1 MSGLCRL
8 ALFLA
13 LAAAAIAIPT
23 LNLPTE
29 EPPHVAAALEDTLHA
44 EFVAWKSKFAKMYE
58 GVEHSERFAVFKAN
72 LKKIAEHNKLYEA
85 GEETFHMAVNQF
97 ADMTSEEFA
106 AWSKKAN
113 GYRADLRDTNL
124 KSGANQ
130 TIGSK
135 CTHRS
140 VGTVPTS
147 IDWRTKGAVTN
158 VKNQGQCGSCWAFS
172 TTGAVEG
179 AWKVSGKPL
188 ISVSEE
194 ELVQCDKGQ
203 DEGCNGGIMENAY
216 EWIIKNGGLTSEE
229 AYPYNSGT
237 GTTGVCKKKL
247 IKDKKV
253 HITDYCDI
261 TKDDE
266 KDLEKAL
273 AQQPVAV
280 AIEADQTSFQFYKGG
295 VLKAKKCGVKL
306 DHGVLAVGYGVDPKT
321 KMKYWI
327 VKNSWGPMWGDHGY
341 IMMEKEPAASKKS
354 KKPAHSACG
363 IAKAASYPVV

>member
-1 MSGLCRL
+1 MGIRREMSGLCRL

-13 LAAAAIAIPT
+13 LTAAASAIPT

-85 GEETFHMAVNQF
+85 GEETFHMAANQF

-140 VGTVPTS
+140 VGTVPAS

-179 AWKVSGKPL
+179 SMFLSTGTLKSY
-188 ISVSEE
+188 SEQQ
-194 ELVQCDKGQ
+194 LVDCSKNGNM
-203 DEGCNGGIMENAY
+203 GCNGGLM
-216 EWIIKNGGLTSEE
+216 
-229 AYPYNSGT
+229 
-237 GTTGVCKKKL
+237 
-247 IKDKKV
+247 
-253 HITDYCDI
+253 DYAFKYI
-261 TKDDE
+261 ETNP
-266 KDLEKAL
+266 LML
-273 AQQPVAV
+273 
-280 AIEADQTSFQFYKGG
+280 EADYAYTGRDGSCKYVSSKG
-295 VLKAKKCGVKL
+295 V
-306 DHGVLAVGYGVDPKT
+306 
-321 KMKYWI
+321 
-327 VKNSWGPMWGDHGY
+327 S
-341 IMMEKEPAASKKS
+341 
-354 KKPAHSACG
+354 
-363 IAKAASYPVV
+363 